1 MAISETDVQRILD
14 YDQDLVPDV
23 QPFIDDAVIFLT
35 AVIGTGVVTDAVF
48 DTVTNYM
55 SAHLICISDPRV
67 HTEQVKSLLVT
78 YQQKLDKG
86 LGITHFGTM
95 AMMLDTSGKLAAWNQ
110 RVIEGKGKVQ
120 FFWAGSP
127 NP

>member
-14 YDQDLVPDV
+14 YDREFVSDV

-35 AVIGTGVVTDAVF
+35 AVIGAGVVSNAVF
-48 DTVTNYM
+48 DMVTNYIT
-55 SAHLICISDPRV
+55 AHFISITDPRV

-78 YQQKLDKG
+78 YQNKLDKG

-110 RVIEGKGKVQ
+110 RTIDGKGAVQ

>member
-1 MAISETDVQRILD
+1 MAISETDVQRIVD
-14 YDQDLVPDV
+14 YDQEFIPDV

-48 DTVTNYM
+48 DMVTNYIT
-55 SAHLICISDPRV
+55 AHFISISDPRI

-110 RVIEGKGKVQ
+110 RTVEGKGAKQ

>member
-14 YDQDLVPDV
+14 YDRDLIPDV
-23 QPFIDDAVIFLT
+23 QPFIDDAVVFLT
-35 AVIGTGVVTDAVF
+35 AVIGAGIVTDAVF

-55 SAHLICISDPRV
+55 AAHLISISDPRV

-110 RVIEGKGKVQ
+110 RVIEGKGNVQ